1 MKIDYVTLFCF
12 VDDFCKGFEPWY
24 KKQLISDG
32 TLKRDR
38 RGHLL
43 LSEIMTIL
51 ISYHQ
56 SGMAC
61 FKYFYLSLLQNNHSL
76 FPGLVHYDRFVKL
89 IKKAFPAFVCLLKS
103 LTGEITEYL
112 FIDSTPMAVCHTL
125 REKNTRRSKGWQQ
138 KEKPQQDGSS
148 DSSST

>member
-12 VDDFCKGFEPWY
+12 VDDFCRGFDAWY
-24 KKQLISDG
+24 RKQLISDG

-56 SGMAC
+56 LEWPVLNT
-61 FKYFYLSLLQNNHSL
+61 FIFLYFRTTIPYFL
-76 FPGLVHYDRFVKL
+76 
-89 IKKAFPAFVCLLKS
+89 
-103 LTGEITEYL
+103 
-112 FIDSTPMAVCHTL
+112 
-125 REKNTRRSKGWQQ
+125 
-138 KEKPQQDGSS
+138 GSS
-148 DSSST
+148 IMIGS